1 LLVFPTA
8 MQAERDTQDAAFRI
22 LGAAPGG
29 LGVRWML
36 QVLPSHRSASVAGDG
51 WLTKLAPLG
60 VEKPT
65 AVHPVAEVQ
74 ATPISWPIAPPGRR
88 GVGWIAQL
96 VPFHRSATGWAAPEE
111 LKKAPAAMQA
121 DADAQATVFRKV
133 NCAPAGLG
141 VGWMLQLVP
150 FHRSARVPVLEDPAA
165 VHADAD
171 VQATPFSPP
180 PPWGGLGVAW
190 IDHRLPFHR
199 SARVLALGVKG
210 LEAPAAM
217 HVVVDVQAT
226 PLRKPLPWG
235 GLGVAWID
243 HRVPF
248 HRSASGPAPELP
260 TAVHADAEVQDTP
273 FRPPPWDRLG
283 VGWIRHR
290 VPSHRSARAREA
302 PPMMPCPTA
311 VHADGVLQAT
321 PNRALIVALAGL
333 GVGRMRHEVPFHRS
347 ASVTPAPEALV

>member
-1 LLVFPTA
+1 
-8 MQAERDTQDAAFRI
+8 
-22 LGAAPGG
+22 
-29 LGVRWML
+29 ML
-36 QVLPSHRSASVAGDG
+36 QV
-51 WLTKLAPLG
+51 W
-60 VEKPT
+60 
-65 AVHPVAEVQ
+65 
-74 ATPISWPIAPPGRR
+74 
-88 GVGWIAQL
+88 
-96 VPFHRSATGWAAPEE
+96 
-111 LKKAPAAMQA
+111 
-121 DADAQATVFRKV
+121 
-133 NCAPAGLG
+133 
-141 VGWMLQLVP
+141 P
-150 FHRSARVPVLEDPAA
+150 FHRSARLPALEFPAA
-165 VHADAD
+165 VHADVD
-171 VQATPFSPP
+171 VQDTPFSSP
-180 PPWGGLGVAW
+180 PPWGGLGVPWMAQ
-190 IDHRLPFHR
+190 RVPFHC

-235 GLGVAWID
+235 GFGVAWID

-290 VPSHRSARAREA
+290 MPSHRSARAWEA
-302 PPMMPCPTA
+302 PPMMACPTA

-347 ASVTPAPEALV
+347 ASATPAPEALVYPPTAMHELAAGQDTQKSWPVGITGFGLGVTDQPGAEAPAGTEARAGETVSSPPSVPSSAPSATIMLRSFDCFIGRSFPLELDRRRTVAHRFLGLRACLAVLLRQGLARPPPPLRRGASNHASQTPTMPQAHAAGGTGDP